1 MNQND
6 NDNDLSLIKR
16 FYKGDQAAFE
26 RLVLKY
32 QDRVYNICR
41 YMLGNESDA
50 EDASQDVFI
59 KIYKK
64 LGYFKPS
71 PYLAS
76 WVYRIAVNTC
86 IDYKRR
92 PFHESMN
99 RTSENGS
106 EYIIERVSDDPGP
119 ERFFESKQTGQAV
132 IRALSRLSNKLRV
145 VIVLKEIEGLSYEEI
160 SETLDISLGTV
171 KSRISR
177 AREELRGLIKI

>member
-1 MNQND
+1 MAP
-6 NDNDLSLIKR
+6 NDNDLLLIER
-16 FYKGDQAAFE
+16 FNKGDQEAAFE
-26 RLVLKY
+26 KLVFKY
-32 QDRVYNICR
+32 QDRVYNLCR

-50 EDASQDVFI
+50 EDAAQDVFI
-59 KIYKK
+59 KIYKN
-64 LGYFKPS
+64 LGHFKPS

-86 IDYKRR
+86 IDYRR
-92 PFHESMN
+92 KPFHESLN
-99 RTSENGS
+99 RTSGDGS
-106 EYIIERVSDDPGP
+106 EYIIEEVSKDPGP

-145 VIVLKEIEGLSYEEI
+145 VIVLKEVEGLSYEEI

-177 AREELRGLIKI
+177 AREELRSFLKI